1 LKERQ
6 LHTDVCSEV
15 VFKKLFQ
22 QVGEQL
28 FRFLFLKYRSEEI
41 AREGMQ
47 EAFITLWENC
57 KNVSQEKA
65 KNYVFTVGRNRVID
79 ILRKNKK
86 HLSITHEDILYEDY
100 DNDSSEGKMQR
111 MQYIL
116 SIMPEASKEAFLMNR
131 VQGLKYDEI
140 AEELTISVKAVEK
153 RMSIALQTIRKEI
166 QK

>member
-1 LKERQ
+1 M
-6 LHTDVCSEV
+6 
-15 VFKKLFQ
+15 
-22 QVGEQL
+22 GEQL
-28 FRFLFLKYRSEEI
+28 FQFLFLKYRSTEI

-47 EAFITLWENC
+47 EAFITLWKNC
-57 KNVSQEKA
+57 KSVSEDKA
-65 KNYVFTVGRNRVID
+65 KNYVFTVGRNRVVD

-86 HLSITHEDILYEDY
+86 HLSITREDDLAD
-100 DNDSSEGKMQR
+100 DRDDDGSDDKMQR

-140 AEELTISVKAVEK
+140 AKELAISVKAVEK

-166 QK
+166 KK